1 MSDDALQTL
10 LSQFSYF
17 IAEQN
22 FDHQDWERITTE
34 QGAVD
39 TARKIDR
46 FFRSW
51 KWGDEDRAHNTLRFL
66 KVLCNRGDEDTA
78 LAIMCQAYDLVGGA
92 DAEDL
97 EDYPMLQALEDEQIP
112 HADSVPLFTHTAES
126 FIDIENTTDDFYD
139 DLIENINKCY
149 RIGVYDGTF
158 VLTRKLLENLV
169 IDLLRKEYPKS
180 YLRMYYIPE
189 YGRFRNFSELLEVF
203 EYRLKD
209 YQSYSNGMNTELISD
224 INRFRESANS
234 DAHSIVRNP
243 EQEEIKDLGEDAE
256 HAAKVMFRAL
266 RNMD

>member
-1 MSDDALQTL
+1 MSEDALQKL

-17 IAEQN
+17 VANQD
-22 FDHQDWERITTE
+22 FDHRDWERVTTE
-34 QGAVD
+34 QGVYE
-39 TARKIDR
+39 TASRVDR

-66 KVLCNRGDEDTA
+66 KSLCDKGDEDTA
-78 LAIMCQAYDLVGGA
+78 LAIMHQAYNLVGGA
-92 DAEDL
+92 NSDEI
-97 EDYPMLQALEDEQIP
+97 ENYPALQALEDDEVAD
-112 HADSVPLFTHTAES
+112 ADSVPVFAHTSES

-139 DLIENINKCY
+139 ELIGNINKCY

-158 VLTRKLLENLV
+158 VLTRKLLETLV

-180 YLRMYYIPE
+180 YLHIYYIPE
-189 YGRFRNFSELLEVF
+189 EHRFRNFSDLLDVF

-209 YQSYSNGMNTELISD
+209 YQSYSNGMTNELITN
-224 INRFRESANS
+224 INRFRESANA

-243 EQEEIKDLGEDAE
+243 SQDEIEGLGEDAE

-266 RNMD
+266 RSMD

>member
-1 MSDDALQTL
+1 MDDDALHRL

-17 IAEQN
+17 IVEQA
-22 FDHQDWERITTE
+22 FDHQDWERVTTE
-34 QGAVD
+34 QGEVD

-51 KWGDEDRAHNTLRFL
+51 KFGDEDRAHNTLRFL
-66 KVLCNRGDEDTA
+66 KVLCDRGNEDAA
-78 LAIMCQAYDLVGGA
+78 LAIMGQAYDLVGGA
-92 DAEDL
+92 DADEL
-97 EDYPMLQALEDEQIP
+97 EEYPALQAFEDDQIT
-112 HADSVPLFTHTAES
+112 HADSVPLFTHTADS

-139 DLIENINKCY
+139 DLIANINKCY

-169 IDLLRKEYPKS
+169 IDLLRNEYPKS

-209 YQSYSNGMNTELISD
+209 YQSYSNGLNDELIND
-224 INRFRESANS
+224 INRFRESANA

-243 EQEEIKDLGEDAE
+243 DQDDIDYLGEDAE

>member
-10 LSQFSYF
+10 LSQFAYF

-66 KVLCNRGDEDTA
+66 KVLSDRGDEDTA
-78 LAIMCQAYDLVGGA
+78 LAIMSQAYDLVGGA

-97 EDYPMLQALEDEQIP
+97 EDYPALQALEDEQIT
-112 HADSVPLFTHTAES
+112 HADSVPLFTHTSES

-189 YGRFRNFSELLEVF
+189 YGRFRNFSELLEAF

-209 YQSYSNGMNTELISD
+209 YQSYSNGMDRELISD

-243 EQEEIKDLGEDAE
+243 EQEKIKDLGEDAE